1 MNMPTQEALYT
12 AGVQI
17 GYSRSRRH
25 PSVIDSLFGMK
36 HRMDI
41 INLAATQEQMTAAH
55 AFLKTITASG
65 KKVLFVGTKPETKN
79 LIEATAEKLNM
90 PFVVKRWVGGTL
102 TNFKQIRTRVNML
115 LDLTSRKE
123 EGTLVYRTKKELL
136 LLNRKMTKLELNFGG
151 IKDMNTLPGALVVV
165 DPKKEH
171 LAVAEARVL
180 GIPVVAIANTDC
192 DISIIDHAI
201 VANDANVTSVGIVL
215 ETITNG
221 LSS

>member
-1 MNMPTQEALYT
+1 MPTQEDLYA

-41 INLAATQEQMTAAH
+41 INLSATQDQMTAAH
-55 AFLKTITASG
+55 TFLKTVAASG

-79 LIEATAEKLNM
+79 IVESTAEKFNM

-102 TNFKQIRTRVNML
+102 TNFKQIRSRVNML
-115 LDLTSRKE
+115 HDLTSRKE
-123 EGTLVYRTKKELL
+123 DGTLVYRTKKELL
-136 LLNRKMTKLELNFGG
+136 LLNRKMVKLELNFGG
-151 IKDMNTLPGALVVV
+151 IKDMSTLPGAIVVV

-192 DISIIDHAI
+192 DISIINHPI
-201 VANDANVTSVGIVL
+201 IANDANVTSVATVL
-215 ETITNG
+215 ETVATG
-221 LSS
+221 LSN

>member
-1 MNMPTQEALYT
+1 MNIPTQEDMYA

-41 INLAATQEQMTAAH
+41 INLAATQDQMTAAH
-55 AFLKTITASG
+55 AFLKTVIASG
-65 KKVLFVGTKPETKN
+65 KKVLVIGTKPETKN
-79 LIEATAEKLNM
+79 LVESVATKLNM
-90 PFVVKRWVGGTL
+90 PFVTKRWVGGTL
-102 TNFKQIRTRVNML
+102 TNYKQIRSRVNML
-115 LDLTSRKE
+115 HDLTSRKE
-123 EGTLVYRTKKELL
+123 DGTLVYRTKKELL
-136 LLNRKMTKLELNFGG
+136 LLNRKMVKLELNFGG
-151 IKDMNTLPGALVVV
+151 IKDMNTLPGALIVV

-192 DISIIDHAI
+192 DISIINHAI
-201 VANDANVTSVGIVL
+201 IANDANVTSVAIVL
-215 ETITNG
+215 ETITNE
-221 LSS
+221 LEA

>member
-1 MNMPTQEALYT
+1 MPTQEDMYA
-12 AGVQI
+12 AGVHV

-25 PSVIDSLFGMK
+25 PSVVPSLFGMK
-36 HRMDI
+36 HRMDVV
-41 INLAATQEQMTAAH
+41 NLEETQKQIQSAH
-55 AFLKTITASG
+55 DFLKTVMANG
-65 KKVLFVGTKPETKN
+65 KKVLFVGTKPETKQ
-79 LIEATAEKLNM
+79 LVLGTAEKLDM

-115 LDLTSRKE
+115 HDLTARKE
-123 EGTLVYRTKKELL
+123 DGTLVYRTKKELL
-136 LLNRKMTKLELNFGG
+136 LLERKMVKLELNFGG

-192 DISIIDHAI
+192 DISIIEQAI
-201 VANDANVTSVGIVL
+201 VANDANVNSVGLVL
-215 ETITNG
+215 STLTDDVQA
-221 LSS
+221 

>member
-1 MNMPTQEALYT
+1 
-12 AGVQI
+12 
-17 GYSRSRRH
+17 
-25 PSVIDSLFGMK
+25 
-36 HRMDI
+36 
-41 INLAATQEQMTAAH
+41 MTAAQ
-55 AFLKTITASG
+55 AFLKTVVASG

-90 PFVVKRWVGGTL
+90 PFVIKRWVGGTL

-123 EGTLVYRTKKELL
+123 DGTLVYRTKKELL
-136 LLNRKMTKLELNFGG
+136 LLNRKMVKLELNFGG
-151 IKDMNTLPGALVVV
+151 IKDMNTLPGALIVV

-201 VANDANVTSVGIVL
+201 VANDANVTSVSLIL
-215 ETITNG
+215 DTITSG
-221 LSS
+221 LSN